1 MNQKLENND
10 SPLGKGNKYTS
21 FSLEPLFHPQLI
33 IHEITLEVEII
44 LTKIDD
50 YSFGCSS
57 WQILN
62 LYKKLGKQFLQK
74 RGDPVRVFSLVCAS
88 SLSLCSNHFKGK
100 ILVFIFSPYTLSTF
114 EILGNKITLYF
125 QNICPRKAI
134 NNGY

>member
-50 YSFGCSS
+50 
-57 WQILN
+57 
-62 LYKKLGKQFLQK
+62 
-74 RGDPVRVFSLVCAS
+74 
-88 SLSLCSNHFKGK
+88 
-100 ILVFIFSPYTLSTF
+100 
-114 EILGNKITLYF
+114 
-125 QNICPRKAI
+125 
-134 NNGY
+134 

>member
-33 IHEITLEVEII
+33 IHELTLEVEII

-62 LYKKLGKQFLQK
+62 LYKKSGKQFLQK
-74 RGDPVRVFSLVCAS
+74 EEIQSGCFLWSVLPPCLFIVT
-88 SLSLCSNHFKGK
+88 
-100 ILVFIFSPYTLSTF
+100 ILKVKY
-114 EILGNKITLYF
+114 
-125 QNICPRKAI
+125 
-134 NNGY
+134 

>member
-33 IHEITLEVEII
+33 IHELTLEVEII

-74 RGDPVRVFSLVCAS
+74 RGDRSKQVTCVT
-88 SLSLCSNHFKGK
+88 KGK
-100 ILVFIFSPYTLSTF
+100 SPFKQIFPSQF
-114 EILGNKITLYF
+114 F
-125 QNICPRKAI
+125 
-134 NNGY
+134 